1 MPFIS
6 RVIRLIVGTVES
18 FYDNHT
24 LEQPFHGNRMATLYC
39 PLLYMYMYDDY
50 YGYDVHVLWMN
61 IIAQV
66 MDGFVVP
73 PNGQN

>member
-1 MPFIS
+1 MVTEWQPY
-6 RVIRLIVGTVES
+6 IV
-18 FYDNHT
+18 H
-24 LEQPFHGNRMATLYC
+24 YC
-39 PLLYMYMYDDY
+39 TMYMYDDY

-73 PNGQN
+73 PDGQN